1 MIIGLIAGKY
11 QTILE
16 AVENAEDNLQ
26 IGTDEL
32 KAFNFNKKD
41 VLVGIAASGCPPYVT
56 RHNKLC

>member
-41 VLVGIAASGCPPYVT
+41 VLVGIAASGCPP
-56 RHNKLC
+56 